1 MTVTET
7 QILNDYID
15 LKIKNY
21 REKYPDKFIEG
32 TAKARAVNPN
42 YDQQTNEA
50 FKKALEN
57 IEVVNL

>member
-1 MTVTET
+1 M
-7 QILNDYID
+7 D
-15 LKIKNY
+15 Y

-32 TAKARAVNPN
+32 TAKARAVDPQ
-42 YDQQTNEA
+42 YDFKTNEA